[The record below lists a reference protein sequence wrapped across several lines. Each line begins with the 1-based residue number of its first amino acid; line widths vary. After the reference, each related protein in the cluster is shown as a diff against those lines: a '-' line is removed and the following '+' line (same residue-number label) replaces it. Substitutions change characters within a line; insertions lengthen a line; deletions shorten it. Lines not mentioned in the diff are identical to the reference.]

1 MILGFSLIYLY
12 TLIVEAY
19 VYEKVSYD
27 LQYKNV
33 KGHFNKEMMKIIIL
47 SLIPMVN
54 MIFAMDLM
62 VNYFSSDRKFIAK
75 LKELGIIDYDDG
87 ENEVSFTEDEKK
99 MAKKIKELSN
109 NQDDI
114 PKRDSNNKL
123 DYSNVTI
130 VSPQLVRKRVRKK

>member
-1 MILGFSLIYLY
+1 MILGFSLSYLY

-33 KGHFNKEMMKIIIL
+33 KGHFNKEMMKRIIL
-47 SLIPMVN
+47 SLIPIVN

-87 ENEVSFTEDEKK
+87 ENKVSFTDDEKK

-109 NQDDI
+109 NQDDT
-114 PKRDSNNKL
+114 PKRDLKSNL

-130 VSPQLVRKRVRKK
+130 VSPQLVRKRIRKK

>member
-1 MILGFSLIYLY
+1 MILGFSLSYLY

-33 KGHFNKEMMKIIIL
+33 KGHFNKEMMKRIIL
-47 SLIPMVN
+47 SLIPIVN

-109 NQDDI
+109 NQDET
-114 PKRDSNNKL
+114 PKRDLNNKL

>member
-1 MILGFSLIYLY
+1 MILGFSLSYLY
-12 TLIVEAY
+12 TLIVEDY

>member
-1 MILGFSLIYLY
+1 MILGFSLSYLY

-33 KGHFNKEMMKIIIL
+33 KGHFNKEMMKRIIL
-47 SLIPMVN
+47 SLIPIVN

-87 ENEVSFTEDEKK
+87 ENKVSFTDDEKK

-109 NQDDI
+109 NQDET
-114 PKRDSNNKL
+114 PKRDLNNKL